1 VVAYND
7 RHSDV
12 LSRLFESNLNA
23 MVVAIFSAYKDI
35 NVIRQCTL
43 LDGNAVLNMLD
54 NANNSLALFSK
65 TIT

>member
-1 VVAYND
+1 MVAYND

>member
-1 VVAYND
+1 MVAYND

-23 MVVAIFSAYKDI
+23 MVVGIFSAYKDI

-43 LDGNAVLNMLD
+43 LDGNAALNMLD

>member
-23 MVVAIFSAYKDI
+23 MVVGIFSAYKDI

-43 LDGNAVLNMLD
+43 LGGNAVLNMLD

>member
-1 VVAYND
+1 MVAYND

-23 MVVAIFSAYKDI
+23 MVVGIFSAYKDI

-43 LDGNAVLNMLD
+43 LGGNAVLNMLD

>member
-1 VVAYND
+1 MVAYND

-23 MVVAIFSAYKDI
+23 MVVGIFSAYKDI